1 MNLTTAQQRALK
13 ELKAACP
20 FHKEGEV
27 KISDGDLKRLRDL
40 KLVGEDGKITA
51 WGKARA

>member
-20 FHKEGEV
+20 FHRESEV
-27 KISDGDLKRLRDL
+27 KVHWKTAEALKRKGMMEPNGRISAH
-40 KLVGEDGKITA
+40 GKR
-51 WGKARA
+51 RA